1 MPKER
6 VTLLWHS
13 SSNKAMK
20 SLIGF
25 LLLVTPL
32 SACIAQTADGAWTLG
47 PNWAY
52 NRNISNQEI
61 ARIAMQGEINKRL
74 LTGGSTTAVK
84 KKRVV
89 STSPGSYNTKAGH
102 LMPGLISEK
111 AEGTKEEKQKL
122 KTALENTLKFY
133 ENIALQKQYP
143 DNELEFALM
152 YYVIN
157 NYVIYRNIDPAATD
171 VSGKT
176 QYLVGGFYSP
186 LIREEQG
193 LYKQLSRQIAAQKS
207 IGEMSDED
215 KQKAAESL
223 AIYTTLMWQQ
233 FQSFSAARDM
243 DGLGNIRNQSAG
255 NVESFVGAKIGKIS
269 IGNHGIVVTD

>member
-1 MPKER
+1 MI
-6 VTLLWHS
+6 S
-13 SSNKAMK
+13 SS
-20 SLIGF
+20 SVCF
-25 LLLVTPL
+25 
-32 SACIAQTADGAWTLG
+32 SQTADGAWTLG

-74 LTGGSTTAVK
+74 LNGAGPARGT

-89 STSPGSYNTKAGH
+89 STNPGAYKAKTGY
-102 LMPGLISEK
+102 LLPGLISEK
-111 AEGTKEEKQKL
+111 SEGTKDEKLKL
-122 KTALENTLKFY
+122 KTALVNTLKFY

-143 DNELEFALM
+143 DNEIEFALL

-193 LYKQLSRQIAAQKS
+193 LYRQLARQVAAQKS
-207 IGEMSDED
+207 IADMSDED
-215 KQKAAESL
+215 KQKSSESL

-233 FQSFSAARDM
+233 FQSFTAARDM
-243 DGLGNIRNQSAG
+243 DGLGTIRNQAAS
-255 NVESFVGAKIGKIS
+255 NVESFVGAKIEKIS
-269 IGNHGIVVTD
+269 IGNNGIVISD